1 MGHKDSDKG
10 FGEEL
15 KGSAKKMAGQLTGD
29 ESKEREGEAQRQK
42 ADAARDVEAKQ
53 AEAEEARR
61 DAQALESEQ
70 RRNQ

>member
-1 MGHKDSDKG
+1 MGHKDSDQS
-10 FGEEL
+10 FGEEV
-15 KGSAKKMAGQLTGD
+15 KGSVKKMAGQLTGD

-42 ADAARDVEAKQ
+42 ADAARDVEAKE
-53 AEAEEARR
+53 AEAEDARR